1 MTILV
6 DDLLVY
12 AHVDD
17 ERDEAVVAF
26 TTAAGGEA
34 LQSVYRQVV
43 EQGFVRVEGQWFD
56 ADWERDVV
64 VLKKAD

>member
-1 MTILV
+1 MTILI

-12 AHVDD
+12 AHIDD

-26 TTAAGGEA
+26 TTTAGGEM
-34 LQSVYRQVV
+34 LQGVYRQVV

>member
-1 MTILV
+1 MTILI

-12 AHVDD
+12 AHIDD

-26 TTAAGGEA
+26 TTAAGGEM
-34 LQSVYRQVV
+34 LQGVYRQVV